1 MSSRHHQGGDRGRI
15 RSRSQNWKR
24 EDENRVLVSKIPL
37 EKTWQD
43 VRKFLVNEIR
53 VFIIITYS
61 VFKIERVHFKELL

>member
-1 MSSRHHQGGDRGRI
+1 MSSRHEGGGRGRI
-15 RSRSQNWKR
+15 RSRSQNWTR
-24 EDENRVLVSKIPL
+24 VDENQVLFSKIPL